1 MGKIEQLFEEL
12 FAIFGL
18 GVSKNSSR
26 SLAFIIWV
34 LNILFPLAIIS
45 AHVSDRGLFVSYDAL
60 SKITDIIQLFGPIF
74 CHLTT
79 ISIDLCNY
87 GLYMKI
93 HQKREKV
100 DNLLGKFQ
108 KEFFFKEIEKKKI
121 VGFLIKFFVVQIFVL
136 GIEAFLIITWV

>member
-1 MGKIEQLFEEL
+1 MGKIEQFFEDL

-34 LNILFPLAIIS
+34 LNILLPLAIIS
-45 AHVSDRGLFVSYDAL
+45 DHVSEKGIFVSYDAL
-60 SKITDIIQLFGPIF
+60 SRITDIIQLFQPIF
-74 CHLTT
+74 VHLTS

-93 HQKREKV
+93 HQTREKV
-100 DNLLGKFQ
+100 ENLLGNFQ
-108 KEFFFKEIEKKKI
+108 NEKMFKEIEKRKI
-121 VGFLIKFFVVQIFVL
+121 KGFLVKFFIVEIVNL
-136 GIEAFLIITWV
+136 GIEAFLIIT